1 MNAEVKPEVLIAVAH
16 GSESLETV
24 TLVNLLRRAGLAT
37 TLASVEPERWI
48 KGTRGIDFAADCLLA
63 DVRAREFALIVLPGG
78 EAGAEALARSALLV
92 AMLKAQ
98 DAARRHIAAICAAP
112 ALVLAAHGLL
122 DQRRATGYPA
132 FRTRMPQWIDEAI
145 VDDGHVH
152 TSQGPATALPFAL
165 ALIGLLAGP
174 ATRAEVAKA
183 LLAE

>member
-1 MNAEVKPEVLIAVAH
+1 MNADVQPQVLIAVAH

-24 TLVNLLRRAGLAT
+24 TLVNLLRRAEIPVT
-37 TLASVEPERWI
+37 VASIEADCMI
-48 KGTRGIDFAADCLLA
+48 KGTRGIDFAADCRLSE
-63 DVRAREFALIVLPGG
+63 VGTRAFAMIVLPGG
-78 EAGAEALARSALLV
+78 EAGARALSASELLI

-98 DAARRHIAAICAAP
+98 DEAGRHIAAICAAP

-132 FRTRMPQWIDEAI
+132 FRSGLPLWVDEAI
-145 VDDGHVH
+145 VADSHIH

-174 ATRAEVAKA
+174 ARRADVAKA